1 MAASPGDADVKLNA
15 IAQAK
20 MNPAF
25 CMPDSK
31 ADCDGSR
38 ILRLVEAAGMEAQRN
53 GLIGY
58 KIADAN
64 P

>member
-1 MAASPGDADVKLNA
+1 
-15 IAQAK
+15 

-31 ADCDGSR
+31 ADCNGSR

-53 GLIGY
+53 GLTGY
-58 KIADAN
+58 KIVDAN